1 MLLPHG
7 CALLIVRYMILQQ
20 SEQNASVSQ
29 SKLVVMAINVSAMMQ
44 HLTEN
49 QSESNVWCHFALSK
63 SEHSFLTL
71 RKIVG

>member
-44 HLTEN
+44 Y
-49 QSESNVWCHFALSK
+49 
-63 SEHSFLTL
+63 
-71 RKIVG
+71 